1 MSSGQKFW
9 AASKKFEGSFDTEKQ
24 FLLYYSV
31 RARPTRVNTE
41 RLAERETLLYRLFP
55 ILVETPLSVA
65 QITRDF
71 SRSQVF
77 FANGTIH
84 TKKEAKKGS

>member
-1 MSSGQKFW
+1 
-9 AASKKFEGSFDTEKQ
+9 
-24 FLLYYSV
+24 
-31 RARPTRVNTE
+31 VNTE
-41 RLAERETLLYRLFP
+41 RLAERETLLNRLFP